1 MNKTNKKRGF
11 GFQVTKLV
19 LGSVLICLCLF
30 FVGGFADAQ
39 YTTQYINVDGVNPYE
54 DMACVPILKGDL
66 VVLDDDGWH
75 SWAYSPT
82 TYNLI
87 PDTSSAGFVY
97 PPDGQ
102 KYRVDFSTTATF
114 DGTYGYPGYA
124 WLTRNVFQSKQRII
138 SPDELNPGAITW
150 DMYQKSDTW
159 ITYVPNSQ
167 IYSIKYNIKFT
178 CPNPPQYFLEASGG
192 DPSYD
197 YGAVDPIGVM
207 PQVTRSTVPTTAR
220 TSSGTIGPFAVAA
233 SGVNRPGNQFYNQIL
248 SVYAG
253 GNQYNFI
260 FRYCIELDRQQ
271 NYDGDFIGDV
281 YGVTTNPDQYYSPYD
296 LNPTSACVG
305 YPGYTPPIKRLPTNN
320 PELTSPTAPVVDEVW
335 PGPPQAGSS
344 KSVNLDCT
352 PTVVYGGSVICS
364 WTTTG
369 SPTSCVP
376 SGGTGTWPTTPTP
389 AGGGSATIPNVINDT
404 VFAINCDGILD
415 SSQVRVLPRPVIN
428 SVTPT
433 YPSCVPSGQ
442 KDTATIRWNAVSL
455 ATSYNIY
462 DSSTLIGSVASLQC
476 VSGVCSFA
484 HANLDPGT
492 THTYAV
498 ESVYG
503 SLKARSNDY
512 IYNVAQIC
520 IVDVSCLPL
529 QATVTTGQAVT
540 WDATVISGSAPYT
553 FSWSSDGMIGT
564 GDPWTATYTAGG
576 IKTAT
581 VNLTANGISTGP
593 KNCSASLTVK
603 PVPPSTFSVTSGSSC
618 GGSVDLV
625 WSAVSNIDNYI
636 ISRSTSSSGPFT
648 DVQTLSS
655 GAVLWRDTGVSVR
668 TSYYYRIRTVKN
680 GVSSDPRSSGAVISS
695 ISCPTVTCPNPN
707 PIFVNQTSFWQ
718 ATPSGGTGSYTY
730 SWSGHTQVSGKTT
743 QSFTTLPYTV
753 ARTETAMI
761 SVTSGGFP
769 AVATCNLVVNPIASW
784 VYSLSVSGN
793 ISIMAGQNGSNVVTA
808 TYGSGIAE
816 PVQFSIASISP
827 VPSSGSLNAV
837 FTVDDGRTC
846 TPQPG
851 TPCSR
856 TLTVTPTIPVGDYTV
871 TVNSRSMT
879 TGVSRI
885 ANFTLSIN
893 NPPVNGSCSVSPSS
907 IAVNSSA
914 TWSAIPGGGNGTYT
928 YSWSD
933 SDGHTGSLQ
942 NQPFIY
948 NNTGQKT
955 ASVIITSNG
964 LSSGTIVCSNSL
976 SVGTI
981 PFDYSIVASP
991 NITIQAGAI
1000 DSGSNTITVTHL
1012 SGISENVSLSLSGLP
1027 RDATHLFN
1035 PASCLPNPGGSC
1047 STAPRLTITIAPTTG
1062 AGTYPIIVH
1071 GVSSSGIPKDAP
1083 PFNLIITG
1091 APTVDCSVS
1100 SRTIVSGSTV
1110 TWTATPRNFSS
1121 GTIVYSWTDT
1131 DGQSRA
1137 ANTSNIWSP
1146 SYSTGANPKS
1156 VDATVVATLGTR
1168 TATKVCS
1175 TDLGVPVLTVNPAFD
1190 YALTLNSSAI
1200 SVGINDT
1207 GSITAVLTPR
1217 YGTPVLE
1224 SVGRDT
1230 TYALPTGVTISSGSC
1245 TPNLPSCTVPLTVT
1259 VSASASKGTYPIRL
1273 KGSPDDNLTN
1283 NLASFSLTIT
1293 DVPTPECTLTAPTVV
1308 NPSTPFNISWTTSNS
1323 PTSCVASGA
1332 WSGTKA
1338 LPSGT
1343 QSISG
1348 ITLPSTYTM
1357 VCQNAT
1363 LSGSCS
1369 INVAVP
1375 FDYSLG
1381 ANPLTLT
1388 APWSSTVSTARSSTI
1403 TKTLVSGTPSPV
1415 SLSVSGLPPATGVPQ
1430 PTATFT
1436 DQSNWCYP
1444 TCSPTMSVTIP
1455 SYTRAGTHL
1464 LTINGSPI
1472 TGNNNSASVYL
1483 VITSNLQVSK
1493 NGTGSGTVT
1502 SGDGLINCGS
1512 VCSSTFTLG
1521 AAKTVILTA
1530 NATSG
1535 TFSSWSGC
1543 DSTSGTTCTVTMEA
1557 DKSPVATFNYIVSPF
1572 DYSLGVSQSSI
1583 SIPVS
1588 SGSGS
1593 LNAVLTPVSGTA
1605 SIQTIT
1611 NISGAPTG
1619 ITITPGAGCTPTV
1632 PCNIPINISGI
1643 TATHAGTSNTI
1654 TVRGSSDGNDTN
1666 NTATFVLTVPAVTTP
1681 VHTCD
1686 LLVNNSS
1693 SVRVEPGALLNFTWS
1708 TTNASLCSN
1717 GFSSDTSCNNS
1728 TSYSMLA
1735 PGPGV
1740 HTYLFNSVGVTGSS
1754 PVNCMDYVTVTVGGP
1769 TDYSISCSDLSMP
1782 PATSQDTNVGVTLE
1796 SGLAAKVSINGR
1808 IAVDSRIT
1816 PSFYRMWDPINGY
1829 QTGECTPFSSTPG
1842 SKCSIP
1848 VKFDTSSTLTPGTY
1862 PYTVT
1867 AVLSGTNTVLDTKTC
1882 DIVVPDFGPE
1892 CDAYITA
1899 PPDYSIRQTS
1909 VTVDQGTW
1917 VNKYWSGTV
1926 IGGTAPFSAQWEEY
1940 SPDEYLNSWKV
1951 IRPWFNIVGRDVPG
1965 SFSSGGAQSSTVESR
1980 RLLVRM
1986 DSAPSI
1992 EKPAQCPTLTVNV
2005 IVPTV
2010 PLTVNKTGISPC
2022 TVFSDD
2028 GNIFCG
2034 TNCQSDN
2041 QNYPYNPSQS
2051 VFPSLVR
2058 LSVNSPMQI
2067 KFANV
2072 SNVVGYPV
2080 SGTIHQNFP
2089 LSNYNYPTKANLAID
2104 TLSNNCVNDAG
2115 VLSSGQNWSLGAHI
2129 SPNTGGTASFDAN
2142 FAGQVEIDTLKLY
2155 VPYQY
2160 DGVSSCGPN
2169 NNAFMKIEVYDGPT
2183 LVFSKVGQ
2191 HYNAG
2196 NNAHVIDV
2204 RVGGAPIKATTVRL
2218 TRLNS
2223 EAGYV
2228 GGLQV
2233 GEIEAWLNAP
2243 RAGASLDFKGWSGGG
2258 CSGTGICNVS
2268 MDAAKTVT
2276 ADCGL
2281 IDCGYNM
2288 ETISDVSVE
2297 AGSQVGTNIKVNFD
2311 HGTPQNVSF
2320 VFEGDPVATNLT
2332 NNNITINAPS
2342 CNPGTTSC
2350 TSVATINTTLS
2361 TTPGLYKVKVV
2372 SSPDCDTTTSAE
2384 NVKTFNITVTPPPVP
2399 LTSINDNTFC
2409 DGGVNNLYWNESTG
2423 ATSYDVIFATTASS
2437 VTIPP
2442 GGVWTSLPYISSA
2455 SACSGGTCH
2464 VSHKPLLPNT
2474 KYWYQIRAVLPGNV
2488 TSPWS
2493 SLSTQIS
2500 SVRCPEVICSV
2511 SPSYYGTI
2519 PVTPTWMIGG
2529 RYGDGVSYSY
2539 SYADNDSPAHT
2550 GTTPF
2555 MGSSFNLPI
2564 TYMTE
2569 GLKTMKVSVTSGVYT
2584 TGPFVCPSFAA
2595 RPSTQ
2600 FNYSIT
2606 PGLPEITITPSAPTS
2621 NIMHV
2626 KWIFGTPSAVTL
2638 QAPTVSPINNVN
2650 QSTPFTYSWVDSTCT
2665 PRTNADRECQRKP
2678 TLTLRNITTPGDYL
2692 VTVRGTTATTP
2703 PINRS
2708 TTFIVH
2714 VRAPNVGAS
2723 CTVQPETVLGQS
2735 ATFYGTASGGIA
2747 PLSYTWRDVAS
2758 SNLRNVTSP
2767 VCREANSTITGT
2779 LTVWDSQNPPHNDTA
2794 SCSTTCT
2801 IPPPVLQS
2809 ATYLACSEAGV
2820 GKTLVRWTSPEGI
2833 DSFDV
2838 YRDSVKVA
2846 NVLGTAGTPTATPG
2860 ILFYRFR
2867 DFGLTAN
2874 EWYSYYVVSKVGT
2887 YTRQSPSMDHRAS
2900 KCDPLNVN
2908 CSASPST
2915 VTITSGTPT
2924 NVNWTSIFNG
2934 STGSFTSLTWVETD
2948 ELGAL
2953 TGSGSIPP
2961 NIVSP
2966 ETFTRTY
2973 TEPHDYSMTMRVTAA
2988 DPLDCA
2994 TDPDH
2999 CSFPIDYKSKDST
3012 PCILNVCDP
3021 NFTLSANPESVRV
3034 RQVEGVSGLPVSSES
3049 TITITPNDCF
3059 DKNIRL
3065 SLEKAVRASTGVN
3078 LTTAELNKF
3087 QMRIDGNPVNNIF
3100 DIIKENGYSVKFS
3113 VSSADSEQLIPPG
3126 VYIFTLLA
3134 EEIGSGDAERRVNV
3148 AVVVETK
3155 TPGFKEF

>member
-1 MNKTNKKRGF
+1 
-11 GFQVTKLV
+11 
-19 LGSVLICLCLF
+19 
-30 FVGGFADAQ
+30 
-39 YTTQYINVDGVNPYE
+39 
-54 DMACVPILKGDL
+54 
-66 VVLDDDGWH
+66 
-75 SWAYSPT
+75 
-82 TYNLI
+82 
-87 PDTSSAGFVY
+87 
-97 PPDGQ
+97 
-102 KYRVDFSTTATF
+102 
-114 DGTYGYPGYA
+114 
-124 WLTRNVFQSKQRII
+124 
-138 SPDELNPGAITW
+138 
-150 DMYQKSDTW
+150 
-159 ITYVPNSQ
+159 
-167 IYSIKYNIKFT
+167 
-178 CPNPPQYFLEASGG
+178 
-192 DPSYD
+192 
-197 YGAVDPIGVM
+197 
-207 PQVTRSTVPTTAR
+207 
-220 TSSGTIGPFAVAA
+220 
-233 SGVNRPGNQFYNQIL
+233 
-248 SVYAG
+248 
-253 GNQYNFI
+253 
-260 FRYCIELDRQQ
+260 
-271 NYDGDFIGDV
+271 
-281 YGVTTNPDQYYSPYD
+281 
-296 LNPTSACVG
+296 
-305 YPGYTPPIKRLPTNN
+305 
-320 PELTSPTAPVVDEVW
+320 
-335 PGPPQAGSS
+335 
-344 KSVNLDCT
+344 
-352 PTVVYGGSVICS
+352 
-364 WTTTG
+364 
-369 SPTSCVP
+369 
-376 SGGTGTWPTTPTP
+376 
-389 AGGGSATIPNVINDT
+389 
-404 VFAINCDGILD
+404 
-415 SSQVRVLPRPVIN
+415 
-428 SVTPT
+428 
-433 YPSCVPSGQ
+433 
-442 KDTATIRWNAVSL
+442 
-455 ATSYNIY
+455 
-462 DSSTLIGSVASLQC
+462 
-476 VSGVCSFA
+476 
-484 HANLDPGT
+484 
-492 THTYAV
+492 
-498 ESVYG
+498 
-503 SLKARSNDY
+503 
-512 IYNVAQIC
+512 
-520 IVDVSCLPL
+520 
-529 QATVTTGQAVT
+529 
-540 WDATVISGSAPYT
+540 
-553 FSWSSDGMIGT
+553 
-564 GDPWTATYTAGG
+564 
-576 IKTAT
+576 
-581 VNLTANGISTGP
+581 
-593 KNCSASLTVK
+593 
-603 PVPPSTFSVTSGSSC
+603 
-618 GGSVDLV
+618 
-625 WSAVSNIDNYI
+625 
-636 ISRSTSSSGPFT
+636 
-648 DVQTLSS
+648 
-655 GAVLWRDTGVSVR
+655 
-668 TSYYYRIRTVKN
+668 
-680 GVSSDPRSSGAVISS
+680 
-695 ISCPTVTCPNPN
+695 
-707 PIFVNQTSFWQ
+707 
-718 ATPSGGTGSYTY
+718 
-730 SWSGHTQVSGKTT
+730 
-743 QSFTTLPYTV
+743 
-753 ARTETAMI
+753 
-761 SVTSGGFP
+761 
-769 AVATCNLVVNPIASW
+769 
-784 VYSLSVSGN
+784 
-793 ISIMAGQNGSNVVTA
+793 
-808 TYGSGIAE
+808 
-816 PVQFSIASISP
+816 
-827 VPSSGSLNAV
+827 
-837 FTVDDGRTC
+837 
-846 TPQPG
+846 
-851 TPCSR
+851 
-856 TLTVTPTIPVGDYTV
+856 
-871 TVNSRSMT
+871 
-879 TGVSRI
+879 
-885 ANFTLSIN
+885 
-893 NPPVNGSCSVSPSS
+893 
-907 IAVNSSA
+907 
-914 TWSAIPGGGNGTYT
+914 
-928 YSWSD
+928 
-933 SDGHTGSLQ
+933 
-942 NQPFIY
+942 
-948 NNTGQKT
+948 
-955 ASVIITSNG
+955 
-964 LSSGTIVCSNSL
+964 
-976 SVGTI
+976 
-981 PFDYSIVASP
+981 
-991 NITIQAGAI
+991 
-1000 DSGSNTITVTHL
+1000 
-1012 SGISENVSLSLSGLP
+1012 
-1027 RDATHLFN
+1027 
-1035 PASCLPNPGGSC
+1035 
-1047 STAPRLTITIAPTTG
+1047 
-1062 AGTYPIIVH
+1062 
-1071 GVSSSGIPKDAP
+1071 
-1083 PFNLIITG
+1083 
-1091 APTVDCSVS
+1091 
-1100 SRTIVSGSTV
+1100 
-1110 TWTATPRNFSS
+1110 
-1121 GTIVYSWTDT
+1121 
-1131 DGQSRA
+1131 
-1137 ANTSNIWSP
+1137 
-1146 SYSTGANPKS
+1146 
-1156 VDATVVATLGTR
+1156 
-1168 TATKVCS
+1168 
-1175 TDLGVPVLTVNPAFD
+1175 
-1190 YALTLNSSAI
+1190 
-1200 SVGINDT
+1200 
-1207 GSITAVLTPR
+1207 
-1217 YGTPVLE
+1217 
-1224 SVGRDT
+1224 
-1230 TYALPTGVTISSGSC
+1230 
-1245 TPNLPSCTVPLTVT
+1245 
-1259 VSASASKGTYPIRL
+1259 
-1273 KGSPDDNLTN
+1273 
-1283 NLASFSLTIT
+1283 
-1293 DVPTPECTLTAPTVV
+1293 
-1308 NPSTPFNISWTTSNS
+1308 
-1323 PTSCVASGA
+1323 
-1332 WSGTKA
+1332 
-1338 LPSGT
+1338 
-1343 QSISG
+1343 
-1348 ITLPSTYTM
+1348 
-1357 VCQNAT
+1357 
-1363 LSGSCS
+1363 
-1369 INVAVP
+1369 
-1375 FDYSLG
+1375 
-1381 ANPLTLT
+1381 
-1388 APWSSTVSTARSSTI
+1388 
-1403 TKTLVSGTPSPV
+1403 
-1415 SLSVSGLPPATGVPQ
+1415 
-1430 PTATFT
+1430 
-1436 DQSNWCYP
+1436 
-1444 TCSPTMSVTIP
+1444 
-1455 SYTRAGTHL
+1455 
-1464 LTINGSPI
+1464 
-1472 TGNNNSASVYL
+1472 
-1483 VITSNLQVSK
+1483 
-1493 NGTGSGTVT
+1493 
-1502 SGDGLINCGS
+1502 
-1512 VCSSTFTLG
+1512 
-1521 AAKTVILTA
+1521 
-1530 NATSG
+1530 
-1535 TFSSWSGC
+1535 
-1543 DSTSGTTCTVTMEA
+1543 
-1557 DKSPVATFNYIVSPF
+1557 
-1572 DYSLGVSQSSI
+1572 
-1583 SIPVS
+1583 
-1588 SGSGS
+1588 
-1593 LNAVLTPVSGTA
+1593 
-1605 SIQTIT
+1605 
-1611 NISGAPTG
+1611 
-1619 ITITPGAGCTPTV
+1619 
-1632 PCNIPINISGI
+1632 
-1643 TATHAGTSNTI
+1643 
-1654 TVRGSSDGNDTN
+1654 
-1666 NTATFVLTVPAVTTP
+1666 
-1681 VHTCD
+1681 
-1686 LLVNNSS
+1686 
-1693 SVRVEPGALLNFTWS
+1693 
-1708 TTNASLCSN
+1708 
-1717 GFSSDTSCNNS
+1717 
-1728 TSYSMLA
+1728 
-1735 PGPGV
+1735 
-1740 HTYLFNSVGVTGSS
+1740 
-1754 PVNCMDYVTVTVGGP
+1754 
-1769 TDYSISCSDLSMP
+1769 
-1782 PATSQDTNVGVTLE
+1782 
-1796 SGLAAKVSINGR
+1796 
-1808 IAVDSRIT
+1808 
-1816 PSFYRMWDPINGY
+1816 
-1829 QTGECTPFSSTPG
+1829 
-1842 SKCSIP
+1842 
-1848 VKFDTSSTLTPGTY
+1848 
-1862 PYTVT
+1862 
-1867 AVLSGTNTVLDTKTC
+1867 
-1882 DIVVPDFGPE
+1882 
-1892 CDAYITA
+1892 
-1899 PPDYSIRQTS
+1899 
-1909 VTVDQGTW
+1909 
-1917 VNKYWSGTV
+1917 
-1926 IGGTAPFSAQWEEY
+1926 
-1940 SPDEYLNSWKV
+1940 
-1951 IRPWFNIVGRDVPG
+1951 
-1965 SFSSGGAQSSTVESR
+1965 
-1980 RLLVRM
+1980 M

-2409 DGGVNNLYWNESTG
+2409 NGGVNNLYWNESTG

-2511 SPSYYGTI
+2511 SPYGTI

-2564 TYMTE
+2564 TYTTE
-2569 GLKTMKVSVTSGVYT
+2569 GLKTMKVSVTSGGYT

-2595 RPSTQ
+2595 RPTSPQ
-2600 FNYSIT
+2600 FNYSIR
-2606 PGLPEITITPSAPTS
+2606 PELPEITIAPSAPTS

-2626 KWIFGTPSAVTL
+2626 TWISGTPSAVTL

-2714 VRAPNVGAS
+2714 VRAPSVGAS
-2723 CTVQPETVLGQS
+2723 CTVQDETVLGQS

-2747 PLSYTWRDVAS
+2747 PLSYTWREVTS
-2758 SNLRNVTSP
+2758 SNSRNVTSP

-2779 LTVWDSQNPPHNDTA
+2779 LSVWDSQNPPQSAVA

-2801 IPPPVLQS
+2801 IPPPILES

-2838 YRDSVKVA
+2838 YRDSVQVA

-3155 TPGFKEF
+3155 APGFKEF